1 MGRPKG
7 RLLFGPKMEVER
19 ASSEILYTS
28 SVSTNSLI
36 TAGSTLGGVGGRGHN
51 DAQVAPFARSR
62 RSLAEPTTA
71 SGHLQVWSH
80 ILMQYYSKQIIQKKL
95 YFLLILVLPS
105 LYTTGLPEKIVQLL
119 SP

>member
-1 MGRPKG
+1 
-7 RLLFGPKMEVER
+7 MEVER

-71 SGHLQVWSH
+71 SGHLQVWSPIRISH
-80 ILMQYYSKQIIQKKL
+80 GFTCREAAWPYYGTADTRKSD
-95 YFLLILVLPS
+95 FLFLVAVISAFDIFRNL
-105 LYTTGLPEKIVQLL
+105 EIC
-119 SP
+119 